1 MKRMDSSFQCC
12 IEDGSRS
19 AAYVIQL
26 RCANHLKVLCSKGIV
41 LNVQAKGSV
50 RHYQVRVK
58 KLNANEPLRKCRKEK
73 LVGKTVGFIRQTG
86 QTVTVNCLP
95 VTDQPALRRQELY
108 TGFYTKREKLLL
120 RCADTPYT
128 MM

>member
-1 MKRMDSSFQCC
+1 VCKPPEGAVFKRHGAERS
-12 IEDGSRS
+12 GKRSR
-19 AAYVIQL
+19 
-26 RCANHLKVLCSKGIV
+26 LK
-41 LNVQAKGSV
+41 
-50 RHYQVRVK
+50 RDQVRVK

-120 RCADTPYT
+120 RCADMPYT
-128 MM
+128 LM